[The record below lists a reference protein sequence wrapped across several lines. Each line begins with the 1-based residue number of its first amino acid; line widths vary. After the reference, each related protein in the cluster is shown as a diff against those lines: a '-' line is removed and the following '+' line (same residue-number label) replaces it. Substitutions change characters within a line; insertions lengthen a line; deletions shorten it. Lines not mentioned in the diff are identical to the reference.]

1 MVKNKRQVNADQY
14 VLPTRP
20 HAHNRALRTVCDGKN
35 KKNILS
41 MQIFIAFPSVF
52 NIWLNALS

>member
-1 MVKNKRQVNADQY
+1 MTGPYTDG
-14 VLPTRP
+14 
-20 HAHNRALRTVCDGKN
+20 LRRKN

-52 NIWLNALS
+52 NIWLNALSKLH